1 MTARALTVGLLGAG
15 ALAFLPVASA
25 SAADGPTA
33 GGALRPVAPS
43 YTTSADVAAS
53 RAVSSGMLQRYAAEK
68 AKATGVAP
76 SRAAAP
82 QKAAGAVAVYE
93 LSPAFVRS
101 GAGPVG
107 QARYA
112 VTTYALGSEKAS
124 VASAP
129 QADGTWQAVNV
140 ASGDTEARMAALAQG
155 SPLLHEPQVDAWY
168 AVRGGRVVALDAD
181 ARTALGKGSATVSE
195 YAALVH
201 DRYADK
207 LPGSAYDTAGYAGGY
222 AVQAPKT
229 SSNPSV
235 AGWGAA
241 GLATVAVAGVALSPR
256 TRTALR
262 SRGRAVR

>member
-1 MTARALTVGLLGAG
+1 MPCGPVGSSYA
-15 ALAFLPVASA
+15 ASA
-25 SAADGPTA
+25 DA
-33 GGALRPVAPS
+33 
-43 YTTSADVAAS
+43 AAS
-53 RAVSSGMLQRYAAEK
+53 RAVSDGVLQRYATEK

-76 SRAAAP
+76 SRDAVP
-82 QKAAGAVAVYE
+82 QKAADAVPVYE

-107 QARYA
+107 EARYA

-129 QADGTWQAVNV
+129 QADGVWRAVNV
-140 ASGDTEARMAALAQG
+140 ASGDTEARMAAAAQG

-168 AVRGGRVVALDAD
+168 AVRGGRVVALDTD
-181 ARTALGKGSATVSE
+181 ARSALGKGSATVAE

-201 DRYADK
+201 DRYSDK
-207 LPGSAYDTAGYAGGY
+207 LPGSAYDTSGYAGGY
-222 AVQAPKT
+222 AVSAPKA
-229 SSNPSV
+229 
-235 AGWGAA
+235 AGTTHGVVWGAGGVAALAA
-241 GLATVAVAGVALSPR
+241 GAVALSPR